1 MLTMTRD
8 RIQKLGASLRPIRQ
22 NLLKFDEDRGLLRF
36 WYQGEEPYFDV
47 FFDIQDREL
56 IWFQFTLR
64 GKCLTWHQD
73 QGLETGFT
81 EEININPERYP
92 SSKLIRPQ
100 ARLDQP
106 FVDLAYEI
114 LLTRATEYPFDLAL
128 TIFQDNNC

>member
-1 MLTMTRD
+1 MTRD
-8 RIQKLGASLRPIRQ
+8 HIQKLGASLRPIRQ
-22 NLLKFDEDRGLLRF
+22 NLLKFDEEQGILRF

-56 IWFQFTLR
+56 IWFQLTLR
-64 GKCLTWHQD
+64 GKCLTWHHH

-81 EEININPERYP
+81 EEINITPERYP

-100 ARLDQP
+100 ASLDQA

-114 LLTRATEYPFDLAL
+114 LLTRSPEYPFDLAL
-128 TIFQDNNC
+128 QIFEDHHG